1 MSTVSNISTTSA
13 ASYPGMDDAS
23 AAPSR
28 VPQKSLGKDDFFKL
42 LAVQFQV
49 QDPMKPMED
58 TAFIAQMAQ
67 FSSLEQSSVMTAE
80 LTQLRSEQKLA
91 TANSYLGHQVMVT
104 DGQGG
109 SVSGAV
115 SAIEMINGAPRL
127 AIGEFTYPL
136 SAVLRVEPRPATLSA
151 PAPAPVN
158 TGGA

>member
-1 MSTVSNISTTSA
+1 MSTVTNISSPSA
-13 ASYPGMDDAS
+13 ASYPGIDDAS

-67 FSSLEQSSVMTAE
+67 FSSLEQSNVMTAE
-80 LTQLRSEQKLA
+80 LTQMRSEQKLA
-91 TANSYLGHQVMVT
+91 TANSYLGHHVMVS
-104 DGQGG
+104 DGEGG
-109 SVSGAV
+109 IVSGPV
-115 SAIEMINGAPRL
+115 SAIEMINGTPRL
-127 AIGEFTYPL
+127 AVGEFTYGL
-136 SAVLRVEPRPATLSA
+136 SAVLRVEPGKANLSA
-151 PAPAPVN
+151 PEPVN

>member
-1 MSTVSNISTTSA
+1 MSTVSNISTTPS

-67 FSSLEQSSVMTAE
+67 FSSLEQSNVMTAE
-80 LTQLRSEQKLA
+80 LTQMRSEQKLV
-91 TANSYLGHQVMVT
+91 TANSYLGHQVMVS
-104 DGQGG
+104 DGEGG
-109 SVSGAV
+109 SVSGRV
-115 SAIEMINGAPRL
+115 SAIEILKGAPRL

-136 SAVLRVEPRPATLSA
+136 SSVLRVEPGSAPLSA
-151 PAPAPVN
+151 PAPVN
-158 TGGA
+158 NGGA